1 MVSYIVAFVIFVT
14 ISAVNLAPL
23 NQNEVGKTMDD
34 FRKIFEKDFFFSQK
48 KHKPATVTLNQ
59 HPIQIG
65 RKDEFEN
72 NDNYYF
78 NNVNKKILMVGLYD
92 KIRQATEDDTF
103 YPRLEERQAKK
114 KEIIALLNEILKPG
128 EEAAWF

>member
-1 MVSYIVAFVIFVT
+1 MVSCIVAFAIFVT

-23 NQNEVGKTMDD
+23 NQNEVGKTVDD
-34 FRKIFEKDFFFSQK
+34 FRKIFEKDFFFSRK

-72 NDNYYF
+72 NDNYYY
-78 NNVNKKILMVGLYD
+78 NSVNKKMLMAGLYD
-92 KIRQATEDDTF
+92 KIRQATEDETF
-103 YPRLEERQAKK
+103 YTRLEERHAKK
-114 KEIIALLNEILKPG
+114 KEIVALLNEILKPG
-128 EEAAWF
+128 EDDAWL